1 MLTGR
6 KEIREYNQQAEQVS
20 RVVLSRPPAE
30 SLYKTKPPRSG
41 NKLDEISILL
51 EDIRSKDLKIPFDVF
66 IPKTDH
72 DLMVLTNG
80 DSILV
85 ENLELGQQQVKFSVA
100 NEDGQLTMPIIRIKT
115 IISKYGEPIFP

>member
-1 MLTGR
+1 M
-6 KEIREYNQQAEQVS
+6 
-20 RVVLSRPPAE
+20 
-30 SLYKTKPPRSG
+30 
-41 NKLDEISILL
+41 L

-80 DSILV
+80 DSIMV

-115 IISKYGEPIFP
+115 IISKFINIFAL